1 MFSGFFFA
9 KSVSE
14 GGGTSMEYGKFPVAV
29 KRPVVFGGAGFHI
42 CTCRSIRMY
51 VPQIPALYYMIFFL
65 HSAFIFISLLYLCEE
80 RV

>member
-29 KRPVVFGGAGFHI
+29 KDQEVFKKARHLFKKEQG
-42 CTCRSIRMY
+42 
-51 VPQIPALYYMIFFL
+51 LFF
-65 HSAFIFISLLYLCEE
+65 I
-80 RV
+80 